1 MEEKKVEILRYFYAV
16 GKRKTSIAQVK
27 IFETKNIP
35 VKEIHSDSLIK
46 DGLGITSMEYIVV
59 LTDIATVL
67 DIDLMSFSES
77 EIIKAITIGDLEDV
91 LGSKLVNISE
101 D

>member
-1 MEEKKVEILRYFYAV
+1 MNKQKIKEIVR
-16 GKRKTSIAQVK
+16 QK

-35 VKEIHSDSLIK
+35 VKEIQSDSLIK

>member
-1 MEEKKVEILRYFYAV
+1 
-16 GKRKTSIAQVK
+16 
-27 IFETKNIP
+27 
-35 VKEIHSDSLIK
+35 
-46 DGLGITSMEYIVV
+46 MEYIVV

-67 DIDLMSFSES
+67 NIDLMSFSES

>member
-1 MEEKKVEILRYFYAV
+1 MNK
-16 GKRKTSIAQVK
+16 QK
-27 IFETKNIP
+27 IKERVRQKIYETKNIP
-35 VKEIHSDSLIK
+35 IKEIHSDSSIK
-46 DGLGITSMEYIVV
+46 DSLGLTSMEYIVV

-67 DIDLMSFSES
+67 NIDLMSFSES

>member
-1 MEEKKVEILRYFYAV
+1 MNKQKIKEIVR
-16 GKRKTSIAQVK
+16 QK

-91 LGSKLVNISE
+91 LGFKLVNISE